1 VVHLIHSLWELRT
14 GRSSLIRQL
23 HNLSVVLK
31 GEGHTNLV
39 SGLSAGSDGTLYS
52 SGFDDRVHEIS
63 ANDGGFSFMYVR
75 SSCLTMIL
83 NCITRQ
89 ATFRAC
95 SQPKTLTI
103 AGDDTLFV
111 VKINVIEAI
120 RSNQRVFELKPKY
133 SPSAIAATRDI
144 ITVGSEVSC
153 LIENFS
159 QSLCHG
165 SCYAAIR
172 IIWFTCIHGM
182 GRC

>member
-1 VVHLIHSLWELRT
+1 MANSRPKKPLLRQSVVHLIHSLWELRT
-14 GRSSLIRQL
+14 GGSSLIRQL
-23 HNLSVVLK
+23 HNPSVVLK

-52 SGFDDRVHEIS
+52 SGFDDRVRE
-63 ANDGGFSFMYVR
+63 
-75 SSCLTMIL
+75 
-83 NCITRQ
+83 
-89 ATFRAC
+89 
-95 SQPKTLTI
+95 TLAI

-111 VKINVIEAI
+111 VEINVIEAI

-144 ITVGSEVSC
+144 VAVGSEVSC

-159 QSLCHG
+159 QSLCRG

>member
-1 VVHLIHSLWELRT
+1 LANSRPKKPLLRRSVVHLIHSLRELRT
-14 GRSSLIRQL
+14 GGSSLIRQL
-23 HNLSVVLK
+23 HNPSVVLK

-52 SGFDDRVHEIS
+52 SGFDDRVRE
-63 ANDGGFSFMYVR
+63 
-75 SSCLTMIL
+75 
-83 NCITRQ
+83 
-89 ATFRAC
+89 
-95 SQPKTLTI
+95 TLAI

-111 VKINVIEAI
+111 VEINVIEAI

-144 ITVGSEVSC
+144 VAVGSEVSC

-159 QSLCHG
+159 QSLCCG

-182 GRC
+182 GRR